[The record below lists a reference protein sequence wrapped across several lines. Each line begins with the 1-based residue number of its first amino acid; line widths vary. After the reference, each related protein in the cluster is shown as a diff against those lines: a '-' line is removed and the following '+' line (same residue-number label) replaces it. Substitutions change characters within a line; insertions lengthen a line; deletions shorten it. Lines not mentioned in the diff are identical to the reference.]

1 MEAGSK
7 EGLVD
12 VNSFEP
18 CSGFQGARPGWAFK
32 RGQWGVGY
40 YRDVPLKEPAEAPPR
55 QRQEHDGVV
64 RPQLQRCHYEVLGVA
79 REAHEDELRQA
90 QVAERAQH
98 QTGWEGEKAALLAAH
113 GEELGALRRAEGAAA
128 EELAAEHGWFL
139 PRQFDNVRDRLPR
152 LSAAFRSLPRPSTAS
167 TAFHTRPRT
176 DRGTFAAAAADR

>member
-55 QRQEHDGVV
+55 QRQEHDAASAGKS
-64 RPQLQRCHYEVLGVA
+64 RALDIGTQ
-79 REAHEDELRQA
+79 QA
-90 QVAERAQH
+90 
-98 QTGWEGEKAALLAAH
+98 
-113 GEELGALRRAEGAAA
+113 
-128 EELAAEHGWFL
+128 
-139 PRQFDNVRDRLPR
+139 P
-152 LSAAFRSLPRPSTAS
+152 
-167 TAFHTRPRT
+167 
-176 DRGTFAAAAADR
+176 